1 MCGLTA
7 LFSYGR
13 NAPMVDSAELEVITD
28 SMVMRGPDGRG
39 IWLSGDKRVGLGHRR
54 LSIIDLS
61 ERASQP
67 MEVGGQSQVGSKYYI
82 TYNGEIYNF
91 RELREDL
98 KSTGVSFLTDSDT
111 EVIARLYE
119 RYGSD
124 MLSLLRGMFAFAIW
138 DENKR
143 ELFLARDPYGIKPLY
158 YSDNGQVFRAAS
170 QVKALIA
177 GRNIDTSLD
186 PAGHTGFFLFG
197 SVPEPHTFYKNI
209 TALPAGHFLRVRSD
223 GKHVFK
229 CYFNIKDK
237 LQIAK
242 ETLKPI
248 NIQRAIVESLEHHF
262 VSDVPVGMFLSSGID
277 SASLVALASEFSGND
292 LQTITLGFKEYRGT
306 LFDEVPF
313 AESIARRY
321 RATHSTVN
329 IGYDDFDNSVESI
342 LAAMDQPT
350 IDGVNTYFVAKA
362 AKEAGLKVAIS
373 GLGGDELFGGY
384 NTFKDVP
391 SLVNKVSKIPGHQL
405 IGKVIRTL
413 FSSVAG
419 RVGAPKI
426 AGVIEL
432 GGSFGGAYLL
442 RRGLFMPWELPKI
455 IDPDLAREGLSIL
468 SPVEKLNESCESIK
482 EPLRK
487 LALLET
493 IFYMRNQLL
502 RDADW
507 AGMSQS
513 VEIRLPLVDSFLF
526 ETLAPVLLRSAG
538 ASKLGL
544 SMMPSHALPKAII
557 EREKTGFFVPI
568 EDWLRKRHNSH
579 DHGLRGWAKMVY
591 ASAIKA

>member
-98 KSTGVSFLTDSDT
+98 KSAGVSFLTDSDT

-526 ETLAPVLLRSAG
+526 EILAPVLLRSAG

>member
-209 TALPAGHFLRVRSD
+209 TALPAGHFLRVRSN

-526 ETLAPVLLRSAG
+526 EILAPVLLRSAG